1 MKTTKFI
8 AIIVLLCGLG
18 ACTKNNFIDTGICNG
33 RFDGSLL
40 EYLEA
45 PANSYNWDSTAL
57 MVYRAGDDVVRL
69 FEGQDPDHPEI
80 TFLGI
85 TNHSIRRYLLERGL
99 SQVADLT
106 PEFCKKVLLCH
117 VLDGKLWR
125 DSIPLGEDG
134 QGGNLIKGG
143 AYYTTLGGTRLA
155 MYTKRGSWQGISDI
169 GALAITIKSTH
180 TLLKLEDVVSTNI
193 EPDHSLVH
201 AMAYYYDWTN
211 MSDDLR

>member
-57 MVYRAGDDVVRL
+57 MGYRAGDDVVRL

-80 TFLGI
+80 TFVGI
-85 TNHSIRRYLLERGL
+85 TNHSIRR
-99 SQVADLT
+99 
-106 PEFCKKVLLCH
+106 
-117 VLDGKLWR
+117 
-125 DSIPLGEDG
+125 
-134 QGGNLIKGG
+134 
-143 AYYTTLGGTRLA
+143 
-155 MYTKRGSWQGISDI
+155 
-169 GALAITIKSTH
+169 
-180 TLLKLEDVVSTNI
+180 
-193 EPDHSLVH
+193 
-201 AMAYYYDWTN
+201 
-211 MSDDLR
+211 

>member
-1 MKTTKFI
+1 
-8 AIIVLLCGLG
+8 
-18 ACTKNNFIDTGICNG
+18 
-33 RFDGSLL
+33 
-40 EYLEA
+40 
-45 PANSYNWDSTAL
+45 

-125 DSIPLGEDG
+125 DSIPLGEDS

-155 MYTKRGSWQGISDI
+155 M
-169 GALAITIKSTH
+169 H

>member
-69 FEGQDPDHPEI
+69 FEGKIQI
-80 TFLGI
+80 I
-85 TNHSIRRYLLERGL
+85 
-99 SQVADLT
+99 
-106 PEFCKKVLLCH
+106 
-117 VLDGKLWR
+117 
-125 DSIPLGEDG
+125 
-134 QGGNLIKGG
+134 
-143 AYYTTLGGTRLA
+143 
-155 MYTKRGSWQGISDI
+155 
-169 GALAITIKSTH
+169 
-180 TLLKLEDVVSTNI
+180 LKLPFWASRIIAFGVICWSGD
-193 EPDHSLVH
+193 
-201 AMAYYYDWTN
+201 
-211 MSDDLR
+211 

>member
-143 AYYTTLGGTRLA
+143 AYYTTLGGPGWPRYQKA
-155 MYTKRGSWQGISDI
+155 
-169 GALAITIKSTH
+169 
-180 TLLKLEDVVSTNI
+180 VVGREFPI
-193 EPDHSLVH
+193 
-201 AMAYYYDWTN
+201 
-211 MSDDLR
+211 